1 MEAFLSDITGGWL
14 SASELAALGVV
25 IWVNVILSGDNAIVV
40 GMAAAGLPPAQRRK
54 CIIWGITA
62 AAVMRIAMS
71 VVAVKL
77 LTIVGLL
84 LAGGLLLLWV
94 CWKFWQE
101 LRKGGDDDDPDHL
114 KHGQQKTFREAV
126 WQIII
131 ADLSM
136 SLDNVLA
143 VAGVARDHLWV
154 MVFGLALS
162 VLLMAVAADL
172 MARLLSRYRW
182 IAYIGLAF
190 LVYVAL
196 SMVYEGGTDVLRA
209 LHVI

>member
-1 MEAFLSDITGGWL
+1 VEAFLSDITGGWL
-14 SASELAALGVV
+14 NPSELTALGIV

-40 GMAAAGLPPAQRRK
+40 GMAAAGLPAAQRRK
-54 CIIWGITA
+54 CIVWGITA
-62 AAVMRIAMS
+62 AAVLRILLS
-71 VVAVKL
+71 VIAVKML
-77 LTIVGLL
+77 SIVGLL

-101 LRKGGDDDDPDHL
+101 LRGGEDDEEGP
-114 KHGQQKTFREAV
+114 KHHAKTFRQAV
-126 WQIII
+126 MQILI

-162 VLLMAVAADL
+162 VVLMAVAADL
-172 MARLLSRYRW
+172 VARLLQRFRW
-182 IAYIGLAF
+182 IAYGGLAF
-190 LVYVAL
+190 LVYISL
-196 SMVYEGGTDVLRA
+196 SMVYEGGEDVLHA
-209 LHVI
+209 LKVI